1 MRVTNNMI
9 SYNFLSS
16 LNKSLERQNNI
27 QEQLADGKSIHKPS
41 DDPIR
46 AVRSLKFSSSLTQN
60 DQFSQNLRDA
70 ISWMTSTDD
79 AMSDLSSIMINIK
92 EKVSQAATGTTP
104 QDAVQ
109 TIGTAVDNL
118 INQIVT
124 IGNTKIGDRYIFAGQ
139 QDKTTPFVR
148 NGDQITY
155 NGDNNKVSMPIQPG
169 VTNPNQDGVNLTGED
184 VFGDNISI
192 LNHLIEIK
200 QHLQSGTP
208 TDQEWLSTT
217 GLDYLD
223 TDHSNMLQAQTQL
236 GTRMSAYEMAQNM
249 LDNNNTTIQQDI
261 AGNEDVDMAKAIIDY
276 KNSQN
281 VYQAALSVGAK
292 ILPTSLVDFLK

>member
-27 QEQLADGKSIHKPS
+27 QEQMSDGKSIHRPS

-46 AVRSLKFSSSLTQN
+46 AERSLRFSSNLAQN
-60 DQFSQNLRDA
+60 DQFTQNLRDA
-70 ISWMTSTDD
+70 TSWMTTTDS

-118 INQIVT
+118 INQVVT

-148 NGDQITY
+148 SGDQIVY

-169 VTNPNQDGVNLTGED
+169 AANPTQDSVNLTGED
-184 VFGDNISI
+184 VFGGNMEV
-192 LNHLIEIK
+192 LNHLLEIK
-200 QHLQSGTP
+200 QHLESGTP
-208 TDQEWLSTT
+208 ADQDWLSNT

-223 TDHSNMLQAQTQL
+223 TDHGNMLQAQTQL

-249 LDNNNTTIQQDI
+249 LDNNDTTIQSDI
-261 AGNEDVDMAKAIIDY
+261 SSNEDLDMSKAIIDY

-281 VYQAALSVGAK
+281 VYEAALSVGSK
-292 ILPTSLVDFLK
+292 IMPTSLVDFLK